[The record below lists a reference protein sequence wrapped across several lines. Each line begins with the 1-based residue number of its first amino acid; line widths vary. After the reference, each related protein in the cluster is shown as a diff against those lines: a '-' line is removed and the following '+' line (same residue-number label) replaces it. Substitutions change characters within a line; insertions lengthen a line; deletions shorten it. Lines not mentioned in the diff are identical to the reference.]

1 MLDDFL
7 SLKGR
12 GLSEIG
18 RFMVNEY
25 LLRQRIKANKQQNS
39 LIRSSLLIFLFI
51 NLTLTFNKI
60 HTYMLTYMFTSLCF

>member
-1 MLDDFL
+1 
-7 SLKGR
+7 
-12 GLSEIG
+12 
-18 RFMVNEY
+18 MVNEY

-60 HTYMLTYMFTSLCF
+60 HTYMLTYMLTSLCF